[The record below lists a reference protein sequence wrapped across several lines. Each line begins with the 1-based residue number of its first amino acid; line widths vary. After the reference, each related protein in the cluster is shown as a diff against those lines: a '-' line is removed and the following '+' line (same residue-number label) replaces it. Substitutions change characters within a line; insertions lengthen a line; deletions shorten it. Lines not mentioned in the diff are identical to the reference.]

1 MPVPHSIHQPCFLE
15 VAILLTIALAAVS
28 SWGQTPAAPKD
39 SGPIPYL
46 KLSEPRHILLTA
58 QAWERNEFPHT
69 MSVLQYNHDG
79 FRYWGWYGLNEG
91 EGIGRALS
99 KNLKDSVK
107 YEQNPRW
114 TD

>member
-1 MPVPHSIHQPCFLE
+1 M
-15 VAILLTIALAAVS
+15 LLTITLAAVS

-46 KLSEPRHILLTA
+46 KLSEPRHILPAA

-69 MSVLQYNHDG
+69 MSVLEYNHDG

-91 EGIGRALS
+91 EGIGLARSKEPEGLGKVRPESAVDQCPLAIRAGES
-99 KNLKDSVK
+99 
-107 YEQNPRW
+107 
-114 TD
+114 